1 MGLILE
7 DLVFDEDQD
16 YISLAEFLADIITSP
31 HNQHCIVR
39 IVGSAGTGKS
49 WAAVDLAI
57 EVSKI
62 VAERKGGIPENYYNF
77 KENLAVMNKED
88 IKRVMTNPRIY
99 AIIHLDDV
107 GVPVNA
113 RNYQDQY
120 NIDFN
125 DIIQTFRPNH
135 NLVIMTMQAAF
146 LIDKVPRTLAHI
158 EIEMES
164 ANFDEGFTVAKV
176 QRIVLKHKTGK
187 IHYPYLVINGVKY
200 VRHIFEKPDEILME
214 EYERVRAI
222 SLKKLNEPEPII
234 TVEQRV
240 TIKGRVKELH
250 RDWEA
255 GLFGE
260 LSFKK
265 VCIANK
271 INYGYAMNVI

>member
-1 MGLILE
+1 MIELPDIIY
-7 DLVFDEDQD
+7 DEDKD

-31 HNQHCIVR
+31 HNQHCVVR
-39 IVGSAGTGKS
+39 FVGAAGTGKS
-49 WAAVDLAI
+49 WGAVDLGV

-62 VAERKGGIPENYYNF
+62 VAERKGGDPEDYYNF
-77 KENLAVMNKED
+77 NDNLAVMNKDD
-88 IKRVMTNPRIY
+88 IKRVMTNPKQY
-99 AIIHLDDV
+99 SIIHLDDV

-113 RNYQDQY
+113 RNYKSEY

-158 EIEMES
+158 EIEMEG

-176 QRIVLKHKTGK
+176 QRIILKHKSGK

-200 VRHIFEKPDEILME
+200 VRHIFEKPDENLME
-214 EYERVRAI
+214 EYENIRATQ
-222 SLKKLNEPEPII
+222 LKRLNEPVPEVIVIPSQSKKQKI
-234 TVEQRV
+234 Q
-240 TIKGRVKELH
+240 ELH

-255 GLFGE
+255 GLFGDM
-260 LSFKK
+260 SFKK
-265 VCIANK
+265 ICIANR

>member
-1 MGLILE
+1 MTGLP
-7 DLVFDEDQD
+7 DLVYDEDKD

-31 HNQHCIVR
+31 HNQHCVVR
-39 IVGSAGTGKS
+39 FVGSAGTGKS
-49 WAAVDLAI
+49 WAAVDLAV

-62 VAERKGGIPENYYNF
+62 VAERKGGDPEDYYNF
-77 KENLAVMNKED
+77 NDNLAVMNKDD
-88 IKRVMTNPRIY
+88 IKRVMTNPKQY

-158 EIEMES
+158 EIEMEAS
-164 ANFDEGFTVAKV
+164 NFDEGFTVAKV
-176 QRIVLKHKTGK
+176 QRIILKHKSGK
-187 IHYPYLVINGVKY
+187 IHYPFLVINGVRY
-200 VRHIFEKPDEILME
+200 VRHIFEKPDENLMA
-214 EYERVRAI
+214 EYERIRATQ
-222 SLKKLNEPEPII
+222 LKKLNEPAPEII
-234 TVEQRV
+234 VIPQQTKKER
-240 TIKGRVKELH
+240 IKELH

-255 GLFGE
+255 GVFGGMT
-260 LSFKK
+260 FKE

-271 INYGYAMNVI
+271 LNPAYARNVI